1 MMKEFYLTLLS
12 DSSLNTFVNNKQSSF
27 TVRLDHPIQID
38 KDNWEVGLVEI
49 ITPSEVKNVTDENN
63 FFFLKFFDKL
73 LSSKLDAAEF
83 EPVCRETATCI
94 DMKLKV
100 PTGYYSTPQHL
111 IEEIHNTIN
120 ERYST
125 TLRNSNASI
134 RFEYG
139 INNARVKT
147 YFQDPN
153 RVKLILPTPL
163 AEKLGV
169 NPKYFNKPIGNEKH
183 AFTHSVDLNTNIHQ
197 LYMYSD
203 IASYTFLGDV
213 TAPVLRVVPFETMK
227 ERHHLHQEFV
237 NVHYIPVAK
246 SFIDQVHISIK
257 GNTGD
262 NVPFITGKTLV
273 KLHFK
278 QKE

>member
-1 MMKEFYLTLLS
+1 MGF
-12 DSSLNTFVNNKQSSF
+12 
-27 TVRLDHPIQID
+27 
-38 KDNWEVGLVEI
+38 VEI

-63 FFFLKFFDKL
+63 FFYLRFFDKI
-73 LSSKLDAAEF
+73 LSSKLDAADF
-83 EPVCRETATCI
+83 EATCYETATFL

-111 IEEIHNTIN
+111 LEEMHNAIN
-120 ERYST
+120 ARYSM

-134 RFEYG
+134 TIDYG

-147 YFQDPN
+147 NFQDPN

-183 AFTHSVDLNTNIHQ
+183 AFTHSVDLNTKIHQ
-197 LYMYSD
+197 LYVYSD

-213 TAPVLRVVPFETMK
+213 TAPVLRVVPFETLK
-227 ERHHLHQEFV
+227 QRHHLHQEFV
-237 NVHYIPVAK
+237 TVHYVPVAK
-246 SFIDQVHISIK
+246 YFIDQVHISIK
-257 GNTGD
+257 GDTGD
-262 NVPFITGKTLV
+262 NVPFITGKTLL